1 MNGDTSSKTD
11 AIIASGCTY
20 PVTMKTVTDN
30 MKAEIKPLR
39 KTLTIIEV
47 SGKSLEGLGIVKMF
61 LEADVLGGRKL
72 AEASVTEEEG
82 SKETLIS
89 LDLLKKWDLIDAYKQ
104 IVNTENINKMERLL
118 QGETR
123 PQQYNECST
132 GKTKTEKFRRKT

>member
-1 MNGDTSSKTD
+1 
-11 AIIASGCTY
+11 
-20 PVTMKTVTDN
+20 MKTVTDN

-123 PQQYNECST
+123 PQQYDECST

>member
-1 MNGDTSSKTD
+1 M
-11 AIIASGCTY
+11 
-20 PVTMKTVTDN
+20 TDN

-89 LDLLKKWDLIDAYKQ
+89 LDLLKKWDLIDAYKM
-104 IVNTENINKMERLL
+104 TNKCYQAYSSLYDF
-118 QGETR
+118 QTDI
-123 PQQYNECST
+123 YN
-132 GKTKTEKFRRKT
+132 